1 MKILFAILV
10 ASATLLGCSTTPKY
24 SCGAPIS
31 SGGCRSVSRIHAAA
45 TGQTEQ
51 LRSPAIASTTQP
63 TKSGQGE
70 PSLSAPRVL
79 RINVLPY
86 VDGEGDFH
94 DAAYIYV
101 RIGGSEWTIEN
112 LR

>member
-1 MKILFAILV
+1 MKILFAILI

-31 SGGCRSVSRIHAAA
+31 SGGCRSVSRIHATA
-45 TGQTEQ
+45 TSQTER
-51 LRSPAIASTTQP
+51 LRRPDIASTTQP

-79 RINVLPY
+79 RINVLPF

-94 DAAYIYV
+94 DAASVYV
-101 RIGGSEWTIEN
+101 RIGGSEWTVGN
-112 LR
+112 WR

>member
-1 MKILFAILV
+1 MKILLTIIV

-45 TGQTEQ
+45 TGQAEQ
-51 LRSPAIASTTQP
+51 LRAPDIASTTQP
-63 TKSGQGE
+63 IKAGQGE
-70 PSLSAPRVL
+70 PSLSTPRVL
-79 RINVLPY
+79 RINVLPF

-94 DAAYIYV
+94 DAASVYV
-101 RIGGSEWTIEN
+101 RIGNSEWLVEN
-112 LR
+112 WR

>member
-45 TGQTEQ
+45 TGQAEP
-51 LRSPAIASTTQP
+51 LRAPDTGSTTQP
-63 TKSGQGE
+63 IPSGHGE
-70 PSLSAPRVL
+70 PSLSTPRVL
-79 RINVLPY
+79 RINVLPF

-101 RIGGSEWTIEN
+101 RIGGSEWTVGN
-112 LR
+112 WR